1 MKKFEYLGT
10 NKNGQVELF
19 VNERFFSFDKDDS
32 EAFLYPLENEAL
44 SIQNLTDVATG
55 RRLDIDIFYKDNGKK
70 MKIVFSVDCIF
81 STILEASYSNVSYM
95 IDNLQIRKAKS
106 ELAKNFIDVDTIL
119 KNWEADFY
127 LNN

>member
-1 MKKFEYLGT
+1 MKKFEFLGT
-10 NKNGQVELF
+10 NKKGQVELF
-19 VNERFFSFDKDDS
+19 VDERFFSFDKNDS

-55 RRLDIDIFYKDNGKK
+55 RRLDIDIFYKDNGKT
-70 MKIVFSVDCIF
+70 MKIIFSVDRTF
-81 STILEASYSNVSYM
+81 ATTLEASYLNVSDM
-95 IDNLQIRKAKS
+95 VDNLQIRKTKS

-119 KNWEADFY
+119 KNWGADFY